1 MASMSTGRRA
11 IRFGIVV
18 LPLPYLGARSG
29 EDRHDELLRMA
40 EVADSLGYDSVWT
53 SDSVARN
60 FPRFDTFC
68 FLMALAVKTRKVKLG
83 TLVLATPLRHPILLA
98 RMIATI
104 DVFSGGRFVLGAG
117 LGWLPEE
124 FHNLG
129 ISKSERAGRTEET
142 ILILKELWA
151 RDQVDFQGRY
161 FDLRNVTVNPK
172 PVQRPH
178 PAILFGGESE
188 KALKRVARLGSG
200 WLPGS
205 GTTPEKI
212 RRGLD
217 RLGEIFLEEGLA
229 PREVS
234 TVVQLDLHLSGTR
247 KTALQRGEEWYAQFQ
262 GQIIQNKPFEMI
274 VDGGAFGTAENCVEK
289 IAAYAEAGAEAV
301 ILRFFATDW
310 LAQFE
315 LFRERVFP
323 AFAG

>member
-1 MASMSTGRRA
+1 MNAVRRGV
-11 IRFGIVV
+11 RFGIVV

-29 EDRHDELLRMA
+29 EDRHDELVRMA
-40 EVADSLGYDSVWT
+40 EMADSLGYDSVWT
-53 SDSVARN
+53 SDSVARS

-98 RMIATI
+98 RMIGTI
-104 DVFSGGRFVLGAG
+104 DVFSDGRFVLGAG

-124 FHNLG
+124 FRNLG
-129 ISKSERAGRTEET
+129 IPKSERAGRTEET

-151 RDQVDFQGRY
+151 RDQVDFHGRY
-161 FDLRNVTVNPK
+161 FDLRQVTVNPK
-172 PVQRPH
+172 PVQKPH

-188 KALKRVARLGSG
+188 KALRRVARLGSG

-212 RRGLD
+212 RRGLEC
-217 RLGEIFLEEGLA
+217 LGEIFVKEGLPA
-229 PREVS
+229 REVS
-234 TVVQLDLHLSGTR
+234 TVVQLDLHLASTR
-247 KTALQRGEEWYAQFQ
+247 EIALQKGEQWYLQFQ

-274 VDGGAFGTAENCVEK
+274 VDGGAFGPAEECVEK
-289 IAAYAEAGAEAV
+289 IAAYAEAGAEAM

-323 AFAG
+323 VFASQG

>member
-1 MASMSTGRRA
+1 MSATTCG
-11 IRFGIVV
+11 IRFGIVI

-29 EDRHDELLRMA
+29 EDRHDELMRMA
-40 EVADSLGYDSVWT
+40 ETADSLGYDSVWT

-68 FLMALAVKTRKVKLG
+68 FLMALAVKTREVKLG

-104 DVFSGGRFVLGAG
+104 DLFSAGRFILGAG

-129 ISKSERAGRTEET
+129 IAKSERAGRTEET
-142 ILILKELWA
+142 ILILKELWS
-151 RDQVDFQGRY
+151 RDRVDFHGRY
-161 FDLRNVTVNPK
+161 FDLRQVTVNPK
-172 PVQRPH
+172 PVQKPH
-178 PAILFGGESE
+178 PAILFGGESD
-188 KALKRVARLGSG
+188 KALRRVARLGSG

-212 RRGLD
+212 SRGLE
-217 RLGEIFLEEGLA
+217 RLKEIFLEEGMA

-234 TVVQLDLHLSGTR
+234 TVVQLDLHLAGTR
-247 KTALQRGEEWYAQFQ
+247 EEALKNGAEWYAQFQ

-274 VDGGAFGTAENCVEK
+274 VDGGAFGPAEECVEK
-289 IAAYAEAGAEAV
+289 IAAYSEAGAEAV

-310 LAQFE
+310 LSQFE

-323 AFAG
+323 AFAS